1 MTMTLDAP
9 TEAPDLVVI
18 EEHQHDVPLVCT
30 YTRYTSTGARRTAP
44 CSATAQWEALCLGC
58 GFVFRRC
65 EAHYQYE
72 QTLAAGARQYTGQV
86 MVCFQ
91 CDAPVYIDQ
100 FVRIP
105 A

>member
-30 YTRYTSTGARRTAP
+30 DRGWGYDREDDPECGKTAYAEGM
-44 CSATAQWEALCLGC
+44 CMGC
-58 GFVFRRC
+58 GEVIRRC
-65 EAHYQYE
+65 REHYEDEVARGAHDGRAFRHLRCSTWFYLAQY
-72 QTLAAGARQYTGQV
+72 
-86 MVCFQ
+86 
-91 CDAPVYIDQ
+91 
-100 FVRIP
+100 VRIP

>member
-30 YTRYTSTGARRTAP
+30 RGGDHDAALPDPCTARAE
-44 CSATAQWEALCLGC
+44 WEMLCMGC
-58 GFVFRRC
+58 GWVTRRC
-65 EAHYQYE
+65 AKHFMEE
-72 QTLAAGARQYTGQV
+72 VNDARLDGDGVGSLCARCMT
-86 MVCFQ
+86 
-91 CDAPVYIDQ
+91 PRYIDQ